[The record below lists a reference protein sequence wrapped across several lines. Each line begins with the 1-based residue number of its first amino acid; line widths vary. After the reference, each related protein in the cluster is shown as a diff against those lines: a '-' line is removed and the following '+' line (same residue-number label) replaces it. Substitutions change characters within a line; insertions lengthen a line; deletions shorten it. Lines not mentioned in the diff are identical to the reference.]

1 MVNKRSKSGRRR
13 EKHRVAVFEP
23 STPRIIELREVTSAD
38 RCASSPFFFFGL
50 SSATGVRGLAIF
62 RCPDSKPPTKHNI
75 GAPRRCFFFVLLA
88 SAVVSRPVNL
98 AADPTIPSSPSTF
111 LARSSF
117 SPLATSRGKIRK
129 TSLCFRLSLS
139 PRLMSYRT
147 LFSAVENTSTRKRVP
162 LFRKLR
168 GIAIVSCFGKEVFA
182 VIQRKERKL
191 CVLDEGDERHREK
204 ERKKLRRDKERR
216 ERGNDAG
223 TTGGTAASPA
233 RTA

>member
-1 MVNKRSKSGRRR
+1 M
-13 EKHRVAVFEP
+13 AVFEP

-117 SPLATSRGKIRK
+117 SPLATSRGKNTKNFSLFPIVVISATNELSYAFFGGREYINPQ
-129 TSLCFRLSLS
+129 TSSAIQKASRNCNRFLLRQRGFCGDSKKGAEAVRPGRGRRETQREREKKAA
-139 PRLMSYRT
+139 PRQRT
-147 LFSAVENTSTRKRVP
+147 SR
-162 LFRKLR
+162 
-168 GIAIVSCFGKEVFA
+168 
-182 VIQRKERKL
+182 ERK
-191 CVLDEGDERHREK
+191 
-204 ERKKLRRDKERR
+204 
-216 ERGNDAG
+216 
-223 TTGGTAASPA
+223 
-233 RTA
+233 